1 MSVYKGLASDS
12 KKIYETHMI
21 LNIVIDEKTLPI
33 KVPESLLT
41 SAEAFF
47 QKIDSDMDKGW
58 QISRDW
64 VDNPTLEQRCQVV
77 ADKIL
82 GAIETENEK
91 LATMMA
97 AYILSR
103 APSVKTVV
111 IDTQGEIQET
121 ALLTEP

>member
-1 MSVYKGLASDS
+1 
-12 KKIYETHMI
+12 MI
-21 LNIVIDEKTLPI
+21 LNIVIEDKSIPI

-47 QKIDSDMDKGW
+47 QKIDNDMDKGW

-64 VDNPTLEQRCQVV
+64 IDSPTLEQRCKVV

-82 GAIETENEK
+82 GAIETDNEK

-97 AYILSR
+97 AYICNR
-103 APSVKTVV
+103 APRIKTIIV
-111 IDTQGEIQET
+111 DTQGEILATE
-121 ALLTEP
+121 LLTTS

>member
-1 MSVYKGLASDS
+1 
-12 KKIYETHMI
+12 MI

-91 LATMMA
+91 LAIMMA

-103 APSVKTVV
+103 APSIKTVV

-121 ALLTEP
+121 LLLTTPEG